1 MSRPTCR
8 NRVTGVDVEDQLCNE
23 TQRPDMQVIQ
33 CNMIKCP
40 AKWVNYTYKYIKN
53 IKNMITRLKNYA
65 GLRLYVMT

>member
-40 AKWVNYTYKYIKN
+40 AK
-53 IKNMITRLKNYA
+53 
-65 GLRLYVMT
+65 